1 MKLQTMPD
9 TSILL
14 LCIFTWIVLSGFVYN
29 SVRVWKQTGANPLRL
44 PQDDSAQAWI
54 GYKFKQT
61 LAGIFITLLATTI
74 WTPKPIWIASSTIS
88 ASVSAIGWVLLLTA
102 CVLVPI
108 AQKHMGLSWR
118 IGFCDAEKTP
128 LVTHGVFSQS
138 RNPIFLAMRL
148 ALLGWFLIEPHAF
161 SLAALLVGEVLLN
174 IQVRLEEDHLSRH
187 HGPAYAD
194 YQRRVRRW
202 I

>member
-1 MKLQTMPD
+1 MPI
-9 TSILL
+9 TSFVL
-14 LCIFTWIVLSGFVYN
+14 LCAFTWIVLSGFVYS
-29 SVRVWKQTGANPLRL
+29 SVRVWRQTGINPMKL
-44 PQDDSAQAWI
+44 PQDDSVQGWI
-54 GYKFKQT
+54 GHKFKLT
-61 LAGIFITLLATTI
+61 IVGVFIALLATTL
-74 WTPKPIWIASSTIS
+74 WPPATMWAPQTTIGPWMN
-88 ASVSAIGWVLLLTA
+88 AIGWVLLLLA
-102 CVLVPI
+102 CVLIPV
-108 AQKHMGLSWR
+108 AQKHMGTSWR
-118 IGFCDAEKTP
+118 IGFSDAEQTP
-128 LVTHGVFSQS
+128 LVTQGVFSLS

-187 HGPAYAD
+187 HGPVYAD